1 MTDSPALL
9 TVHDLACARGERTL
23 FTGMNFKLRQGEL
36 LLVQGGNGRGKT
48 SLLRLLT
55 GLSHPLAGEIRW
67 RGGAIAE
74 CREHYHREMAYLGH
88 LNGIKDELTPVE
100 NLRLNAELSRAPMTQ
115 EAAERALTDIG
126 LARCLDLPSR
136 VLSFGQRR
144 RVALAALVNAGALL
158 WILDEPLTGLDI
170 HGVAM
175 VEGLLRNHV
184 DQGGMVVTTTH
195 QTLKLDGVRIV
206 PLQVGPVLT
215 RAEEEVECCAT

>member
-1 MTDSPALL
+1 MTESPALL

-23 FTGMNFKLRQGEL
+23 FTGMNFELRQGEL

-55 GLSHPLAGEIRW
+55 GLAHPLAGEVRW
-67 RGGAIAE
+67 RNVAIAE
-74 CREHYHREMAYLGH
+74 CREDYHRDMAYLGH

-100 NLRLNAELSRAPMTQ
+100 NLRLNAELARVPMTLA
-115 EAAERALTDIG
+115 AAEQALTAIG

-184 DQGGMVVTTTH
+184 EHGGMVVTTTH
-195 QTLKLDGVRIV
+195 QPLSLPGIRVV

-215 RAEEEVECCAT
+215 REEAECCVS

>member
-1 MTDSPALL
+1 MTDSSALL

-23 FTGMNFKLRQGEL
+23 FTGMNFELRQREL

-55 GLSHPLAGEIRW
+55 GLAHPLAGEIRW
-67 RGGAIAE
+67 RGTAVAN
-74 CREHYHREMAYLGH
+74 CREEYHRDMAYLGH

-100 NLRLNAELSRAPMTQ
+100 NLRLNAELARMPMTI

-144 RVALAALVNAGALL
+144 RVALAALVNARALL

-175 VEGLLRNHV
+175 VEGLLRHHV
-184 DQGGMVVTTTH
+184 EQGGLVVTTTH
-195 QTLKLDGVRIV
+195 QALSLPGIQVV

-215 RAEEEVECCAT
+215 RAEQEVECCAS